1 MRSVRRDALG
11 AYVARRVPAARL
23 KKPLSGRRF
32 GDLPAFRAGVRTEN
46 VETPE
51 QRVAAVEQQELQQE
65 QDEGRSDQVLELFVE
80 LLEAEG
86 RQVAFSILLIVRTI
100 SSSPIDWLVE
110 RM

>member
-51 QRVAAVEQQELQQE
+51 QREKRLKDYELAMKI
-65 QDEGRSDQVLELFVE
+65 FKK
-80 LLEAEG
+80 
-86 RQVAFSILLIVRTI
+86 
-100 SSSPIDWLVE
+100 
-110 RM
+110 

>member
-1 MRSVRRDALG
+1 MIRPVVSLTPSRRNLQKA
-11 AYVARRVPAARL
+11 
-23 KKPLSGRRF
+23 RRF
-32 GDLPAFRAGVRTEN
+32 GVRGESLFLFFGVRTEN

>member
-86 RQVAFSILLIVRTI
+86 RQVAFFHIVDRAYDFVQPDRILQ
-100 SSSPIDWLVE
+100 
-110 RM
+110 

>member
-1 MRSVRRDALG
+1 MNRCFL
-11 AYVARRVPAARL
+11 
-23 KKPLSGRRF
+23 F
-32 GDLPAFRAGVRTEN
+32 FGVRTEN

-65 QDEGRSDQVLELFVE
+65 QDEGRSDQVLELFVNSSKRR
-80 LLEAEG
+80 AA
-86 RQVAFSILLIVRTI
+86 RSPFSILLIVRTI

>member
-1 MRSVRRDALG
+1 MPQSFPARRRKMGAYAFMRSVRRDALG

-65 QDEGRSDQVLELFVE
+65 QDEGRSDQVL
-80 LLEAEG
+80 
-86 RQVAFSILLIVRTI
+86 SLIHI
-100 SSSPIDWLVE
+100 
-110 RM
+110 

>member
-1 MRSVRRDALG
+1 MNRCFL
-11 AYVARRVPAARL
+11 
-23 KKPLSGRRF
+23 F
-32 GDLPAFRAGVRTEN
+32 FGVRTEN

-86 RQVAFSILLIVRTI
+86 RQVAFFHIVDRAYDFVQPDRLVGRADVGSVGRLCDLFEHRSDF
-100 SSSPIDWLVE
+100 SSELFYVVNYS
-110 RM
+110 

>member
-1 MRSVRRDALG
+1 MSSFYLCNPAV
-11 AYVARRVPAARL
+11 AARTQ
-23 KKPLSGRRF
+23 PLR
-32 GDLPAFRAGVRTEN
+32 LLLAEN
-46 VETPE
+46 VEVRQ